1 MSFEVQLSRQQLVY
15 SRYSSHPEK
24 LLSSRGNFSKLLL
37 QKSNELSETYIET
50 RHLKSRD
57 WTAVFITHFGSF
69 RGKARWISEWREII
83 SLVSAGIAQWL
94 ERSSPTSMTRV
105 QFLPVPYVG
114 WVCCWISLCSE
125 GFHPGCPVFL
135 PTQKSTL
142 KKISVPPKQ
151 DPHKNQLKLMW
162 LPL

>member
-94 ERSSPTSMTRV
+94 ERSPPTSMIRI

-114 WVCCWISLCSE
+114 WLSCMISLAPRVSIRVIRFSSLHKYQHSRKFQ
-125 GFHPGCPVFL
+125 FHQNR
-135 PTQKSTL
+135 TRIKTS
-142 KKISVPPKQ
+142 
-151 DPHKNQLKLMW
+151 
-162 LPL
+162 